1 MGSNPRLGGG
11 AGLCQPP
18 GAKHFRHA
26 AHAPVPN
33 NGAREEWIPI
43 QTVTFTP
50 SARRGLEAAGAL
62 AQRLGHDPVGSEH
75 LLLGLLQDRQS
86 GAGRL
91 LAAQGLTRQGLLEQL
106 TEAWG
111 TGAPLPGRRPLSP
124 QLERS
129 VEAAVGQARRL
140 GHRQVNSRHLLL
152 GLLGQKDGGA
162 CRLLAAAG
170 IQLDHLSRQTARALG
185 SGSYPARA
193 RGEGDGASASAPT
206 RLLDQHALDMVQQ
219 AGRRG
224 YDPVTGREEELHRLI
239 QILLRRGKNN
249 PVLLGEPG
257 VGKTAVVE
265 ALAQRMAQGQVPDA
279 LRQKRLLSLSLPS
292 VIAGTKYRGEFEDR
306 MKNILAEVARAGN
319 VILFLDEL
327 HTLIGAGSAEGAIDA
342 ANLLKPALAR
352 GGLQLI
358 GATTQEEYRRMI
370 EKDAALER
378 RFQPVRVEE
387 PTPETTRTILQTL
400 APRYGRHHGLTFQ
413 PEALDAAVTLSVRY
427 LPDRRLPD
435 KAIDLMD
442 EAAAQAR
449 LQALAL
455 PPELQALAGR
465 VQAAALAR
473 DEAIAAQD
481 YEGAARYR
489 DAETDFRR
497 ELEGGR
503 RQWQAH
509 QPTPVVTPQDVARTL
524 SQWTGIPLS
533 ALTQPE
539 REKLLGLE
547 TALARRVAGQQEAV
561 ATVARAV
568 RRGRAGLKEPDRPVG
583 AFLFL
588 GPTGVGKTELCKALA
603 QTLFGTEEAL
613 LRFDMTEFAEKH
625 TMSRLTGSP
634 PGYVGHEEGGQL
646 TEAVRRHPYSVLL
659 FDELEKAHP
668 DVWSLLL
675 QIMEDGVL
683 TDAHGRRADFRNT
696 ILVMTSNVGGERL
709 AAGTPLGFAGGAGA
723 GQGQEAALQ
732 RELRQVFRPEFLNR
746 LDETV
751 LFHPLGDRELE
762 AIAGKLLASFGQRL
776 AGAGVAFAPA
786 QEAVSLLA
794 RQGKDTRYGAR
805 PLRRLI
811 RRQVE
816 NPAAEMLLRQEIS
829 PGGTLALEV
838 QGRPRLVPG
847 EGSGPLGQKQRK
859 SLETKSFQGFSLVE
873 TTELESVT
881 SRV

>member
-1 MGSNPRLGGG
+1 MFGLRNPRLGGG

-26 AHAPVPN
+26 AHAPVPYQR
-33 NGAREEWIPI
+33 GKRGGIPI

-219 AGRRG
+219 AGRGG
-224 YDPVTGREEELHRLI
+224 YDPVTGREEELHRLT

-547 TALARRVAGQQEAV
+547 AALARRVAGQQEAV
-561 ATVARAV
+561 AAVARAV

-709 AAGTPLGFAGGAGA
+709 ATGTPLGFAGGAGA

-776 AGAGVAFAPA
+776 AGSGVTFAPA

-838 QGRPRLVPG
+838 QGEALALVP
-847 EGSGPLGQKQRK
+847 R
-859 SLETKSFQGFSLVE
+859 
-873 TTELESVT
+873 
-881 SRV
+881 

>member
-1 MGSNPRLGGG
+1 MFGLRNPRLGGG

-26 AHAPVPN
+26 AHTPVPYQR
-33 NGAREEWIPI
+33 GKRGGIPI

-219 AGRRG
+219 AGRGG
-224 YDPVTGREEELHRLI
+224 YDPVTGRAEELHRLI

-547 TALARRVAGQQEAV
+547 AALARRVAGQQEAV
-561 ATVARAV
+561 AAVARAV

-709 AAGTPLGFAGGAGA
+709 ATGTPLGFAGGAGT

-776 AGAGVAFAPA
+776 AGSGVTFAPA

-794 RQGKDTRYGAR
+794 RQGKDARYGAR

-838 QGRPRLVPG
+838 QGEALALVP
-847 EGSGPLGQKQRK
+847 R
-859 SLETKSFQGFSLVE
+859 
-873 TTELESVT
+873 
-881 SRV
+881 

>member
-1 MGSNPRLGGG
+1 MFGLRNPRLGRG

-26 AHAPVPN
+26 AHAPVPCQR
-33 NGAREEWIPI
+33 GKRGGIPI

-219 AGRRG
+219 AGRGG
-224 YDPVTGREEELHRLI
+224 YDPVTGRAEELHRLI

-547 TALARRVAGQQEAV
+547 AALARRVAGQQEAV
-561 ATVARAV
+561 AAVARAV

-709 AAGTPLGFAGGAGA
+709 AAGTPLGFAGGAGT

-776 AGAGVAFAPA
+776 AGSGVTFAPD

-794 RQGKDTRYGAR
+794 RQGKDARYGAR

-838 QGRPRLVPG
+838 QGEALALVP
-847 EGSGPLGQKQRK
+847 R
-859 SLETKSFQGFSLVE
+859 
-873 TTELESVT
+873 
-881 SRV
+881 

>member
-1 MGSNPRLGGG
+1 MFGLRNPRLGGG

-26 AHAPVPN
+26 AHTPVPYQR
-33 NGAREEWIPI
+33 GKRGGIPI

-219 AGRRG
+219 AGRGG

-547 TALARRVAGQQEAV
+547 AALARRVAGQQEAV
-561 ATVARAV
+561 AAVARAV

-709 AAGTPLGFAGGAGA
+709 AAGTPLGFAGGAGT

-838 QGRPRLVPG
+838 QGEALALVP
-847 EGSGPLGQKQRK
+847 R
-859 SLETKSFQGFSLVE
+859 
-873 TTELESVT
+873 
-881 SRV
+881 

>member
-1 MGSNPRLGGG
+1 MFGLRNPRLGRG

-26 AHAPVPN
+26 AHAPVPCQR
-33 NGAREEWIPI
+33 GKRGGIPI

-219 AGRRG
+219 AGRGG
-224 YDPVTGREEELHRLI
+224 YDPVTGRAEELHRLI

-413 PEALDAAVTLSVRY
+413 PETLDAAVTLSVRY

-547 TALARRVAGQQEAV
+547 AALARRVAGQQEAV
-561 ATVARAV
+561 AAVARAV

-709 AAGTPLGFAGGAGA
+709 ATGTPLGFAGGAGA

-776 AGAGVAFAPA
+776 AGSGVTFAPA

-794 RQGKDTRYGAR
+794 RQGKDARYGAR

-838 QGRPRLVPG
+838 QGEALALVP
-847 EGSGPLGQKQRK
+847 R
-859 SLETKSFQGFSLVE
+859 
-873 TTELESVT
+873 
-881 SRV
+881 

>member
-1 MGSNPRLGGG
+1 MFGLRNPRLGGG

-26 AHAPVPN
+26 AHAPVPCQR
-33 NGAREEWIPI
+33 GKRGGIPI

-219 AGRRG
+219 AGRGG
-224 YDPVTGREEELHRLI
+224 YDPVTGRAEELHRLI

-547 TALARRVAGQQEAV
+547 AALARRVAGQQEAV
-561 ATVARAV
+561 AAVARAV

-709 AAGTPLGFAGGAGA
+709 AAGTPLGFAGGAGT

-776 AGAGVAFAPA
+776 AGSGVTFAPD

-794 RQGKDTRYGAR
+794 RQGKDARYGAR

-838 QGRPRLVPG
+838 QGEALALVP
-847 EGSGPLGQKQRK
+847 R
-859 SLETKSFQGFSLVE
+859 
-873 TTELESVT
+873 
-881 SRV
+881 

>member
-1 MGSNPRLGGG
+1 MFGLHNPRLGGG

-26 AHAPVPN
+26 AHAPVPCQR
-33 NGAREEWIPI
+33 GKRGGIPI

-219 AGRRG
+219 AGRGG
-224 YDPVTGREEELHRLI
+224 YDPVTGRAEELHRLI

-547 TALARRVAGQQEAV
+547 AALARRVAGQQEAV
-561 ATVARAV
+561 AAVARAV

-709 AAGTPLGFAGGAGA
+709 AAGTPLGFAGGAGTR
-723 GQGQEAALQ
+723 QGQEAALQ

-762 AIAGKLLASFGQRL
+762 AIAGKLLAAFGQRL

-794 RQGKDTRYGAR
+794 RQGKDARYGAR

-816 NPAAEMLLRQEIS
+816 NPAAEMFLRQEIS

-838 QGRPRLVPG
+838 QGEALALVP
-847 EGSGPLGQKQRK
+847 R
-859 SLETKSFQGFSLVE
+859 
-873 TTELESVT
+873 
-881 SRV
+881 

>member
-1 MGSNPRLGGG
+1 MFGLRNPRLGGG

-26 AHAPVPN
+26 THAPVPCQR
-33 NGAREEWIPI
+33 GKRGGIPI

-219 AGRRG
+219 AGRGG
-224 YDPVTGREEELHRLI
+224 YDPVTGRAEELHRLI

-547 TALARRVAGQQEAV
+547 AALARRVAGQQEAV
-561 ATVARAV
+561 AAVARAV

-583 AFLFL
+583 SFLFL

-709 AAGTPLGFAGGAGA
+709 AAGTPLGFAGGAGT

-776 AGAGVAFAPA
+776 AGSGVTFAPD

-794 RQGKDTRYGAR
+794 RQGKDARYGAR

-838 QGRPRLVPG
+838 QGEALALVP
-847 EGSGPLGQKQRK
+847 R
-859 SLETKSFQGFSLVE
+859 
-873 TTELESVT
+873 
-881 SRV
+881 

>member
-1 MGSNPRLGGG
+1 MFGLRNPRLGGG

-26 AHAPVPN
+26 AHTPVPYQR
-33 NGAREEWIPI
+33 GKRGGIPI

-219 AGRRG
+219 ASRGG
-224 YDPVTGREEELHRLI
+224 YDPVTGRAEELHRLI

-547 TALARRVAGQQEAV
+547 AALARRVAGQQEAV
-561 ATVARAV
+561 AAVARAV

-709 AAGTPLGFAGGAGA
+709 AAGTPLGFAGGAGT
-723 GQGQEAALQ
+723 GQGLEAALQ

-762 AIAGKLLASFGQRL
+762 AIAGKLLAAFGQRL
-776 AGAGVAFAPA
+776 AGSGVIFAPD

-794 RQGKDTRYGAR
+794 RQGKDARYGAR

-838 QGRPRLVPG
+838 QGEALALVP
-847 EGSGPLGQKQRK
+847 R
-859 SLETKSFQGFSLVE
+859 
-873 TTELESVT
+873 
-881 SRV
+881 

>member
-1 MGSNPRLGGG
+1 MFGLRNPRLGGG

-26 AHAPVPN
+26 AHAPVPCQR
-33 NGAREEWIPI
+33 GKRGGIPI

-219 AGRRG
+219 AGRGG
-224 YDPVTGREEELHRLI
+224 YDPVTGRAEELHRLI

-547 TALARRVAGQQEAV
+547 AALARRVAGQQEAV
-561 ATVARAV
+561 AAVARAV

-776 AGAGVAFAPA
+776 AGSGVTFAPA

-838 QGRPRLVPG
+838 QGEALALVP
-847 EGSGPLGQKQRK
+847 R
-859 SLETKSFQGFSLVE
+859 
-873 TTELESVT
+873 
-881 SRV
+881 

>member
-1 MGSNPRLGGG
+1 MFGLHNPRLGGG

-26 AHAPVPN
+26 AHAPVPCQR
-33 NGAREEWIPI
+33 GKRGGIPI

-219 AGRRG
+219 AGRGG
-224 YDPVTGREEELHRLI
+224 YDPVTGRAEELHRLI

-547 TALARRVAGQQEAV
+547 AALARRVAGQQEAV
-561 ATVARAV
+561 AAVARAV

-709 AAGTPLGFAGGAGA
+709 AAGTPLGFAGGAGT

-829 PGGTLALEV
+829 PGSTLALEV
-838 QGRPRLVPG
+838 QGEALALVP
-847 EGSGPLGQKQRK
+847 R
-859 SLETKSFQGFSLVE
+859 
-873 TTELESVT
+873 
-881 SRV
+881 

>member
-1 MGSNPRLGGG
+1 MFGLHNPRLGGG

-26 AHAPVPN
+26 AHAPVPCQR
-33 NGAREEWIPI
+33 GKRGGIPI

-219 AGRRG
+219 AGRGG
-224 YDPVTGREEELHRLI
+224 YDPVTGRAEELHRLI

-547 TALARRVAGQQEAV
+547 AALARRVAGQQEAV
-561 ATVARAV
+561 AAVARAV

-709 AAGTPLGFAGGAGA
+709 AAGTPLGFAGGAGT

-776 AGAGVAFAPA
+776 AGAGVTFAPA

-794 RQGKDTRYGAR
+794 RQGKDARYGAR

-838 QGRPRLVPG
+838 QGEALALVP
-847 EGSGPLGQKQRK
+847 R
-859 SLETKSFQGFSLVE
+859 
-873 TTELESVT
+873 
-881 SRV
+881 

>member
-1 MGSNPRLGGG
+1 MFGLRNPRLGGG

-26 AHAPVPN
+26 AHTPVPYQR
-33 NGAREEWIPI
+33 GKRGGIPI

-219 AGRRG
+219 AGRGG
-224 YDPVTGREEELHRLI
+224 YDPVTGRAEELHRLI

-547 TALARRVAGQQEAV
+547 AALARRVAGQQEAV
-561 ATVARAV
+561 AAVARAV

-709 AAGTPLGFAGGAGA
+709 AAGTPLGFAAEAGT

-776 AGAGVAFAPA
+776 AGAGVTFAPA

-816 NPAAEMLLRQEIS
+816 NPAAEMLLRQEIF

-838 QGRPRLVPG
+838 QGEALALVP
-847 EGSGPLGQKQRK
+847 R
-859 SLETKSFQGFSLVE
+859 
-873 TTELESVT
+873 
-881 SRV
+881 

>member
-1 MGSNPRLGGG
+1 MFGLRNPRLGGG

-26 AHAPVPN
+26 AHAHAPVPYQR
-33 NGAREEWIPI
+33 GKRGGIPI

-91 LAAQGLTRQGLLEQL
+91 LTAQGLTRQGLLEQL

-219 AGRRG
+219 AGRGG

-547 TALARRVAGQQEAV
+547 AALARRVAGQQEAV
-561 ATVARAV
+561 AAVARAV

-603 QTLFGTEEAL
+603 QTLFDTEEAL

-709 AAGTPLGFAGGAGA
+709 AAGTPLGFAGGAGT

-762 AIAGKLLASFGQRL
+762 AIAGKLLAAFGQRL

-794 RQGKDTRYGAR
+794 RQGKDARYGAR

-816 NPAAEMLLRQEIS
+816 NPAAEMLLRLEIS

-838 QGRPRLVPG
+838 QGEALALVP
-847 EGSGPLGQKQRK
+847 R
-859 SLETKSFQGFSLVE
+859 
-873 TTELESVT
+873 
-881 SRV
+881 

>member
-1 MGSNPRLGGG
+1 MFGLHNPRLGGG

-26 AHAPVPN
+26 AHAPVPCQR
-33 NGAREEWIPI
+33 GKRGGIPI

-219 AGRRG
+219 AGRGG
-224 YDPVTGREEELHRLI
+224 YDPVTGRAEELHRLI

-473 DEAIAAQD
+473 DESIAAQD

-547 TALARRVAGQQEAV
+547 AALARRVAGQQEAV
-561 ATVARAV
+561 AAVARAV

-709 AAGTPLGFAGGAGA
+709 AAGTPLGFAGGAGT

-776 AGAGVAFAPA
+776 AGSGVTFA

-794 RQGKDTRYGAR
+794 RQGKDARYGAR

-838 QGRPRLVPG
+838 QGEALALVP
-847 EGSGPLGQKQRK
+847 R
-859 SLETKSFQGFSLVE
+859 
-873 TTELESVT
+873 
-881 SRV
+881 

>member
-1 MGSNPRLGGG
+1 MFGLRNPRLGGG

-26 AHAPVPN
+26 AHAPVPYQR
-33 NGAREEWIPI
+33 GKRGGIPI

-219 AGRRG
+219 AGRGG
-224 YDPVTGREEELHRLI
+224 YDPVTGRAEELHRLI

-249 PVLLGEPG
+249 PVLLGELG

-547 TALARRVAGQQEAV
+547 AALARRVAGQQEAV
-561 ATVARAV
+561 AAVARAV

-709 AAGTPLGFAGGAGA
+709 AAGTPLGFAGGAGT

-776 AGAGVAFAPA
+776 AGSGVTFAPD

-838 QGRPRLVPG
+838 QGEALALVP
-847 EGSGPLGQKQRK
+847 R
-859 SLETKSFQGFSLVE
+859 
-873 TTELESVT
+873 
-881 SRV
+881 

>member
-1 MGSNPRLGGG
+1 MFGLRNPRLGGG

-26 AHAPVPN
+26 AHTPVPYQR
-33 NGAREEWIPI
+33 GKRGGIPI

-219 AGRRG
+219 AGRGG
-224 YDPVTGREEELHRLI
+224 YDPVTGRAEELHRLI

-257 VGKTAVVE
+257 VGKTSVVE

-547 TALARRVAGQQEAV
+547 AALARRVAGQQEAV
-561 ATVARAV
+561 AAVARAV

-709 AAGTPLGFAGGAGA
+709 AAGTPLGFAGGAGT

-776 AGAGVAFAPA
+776 AGSGVTFAPD

-794 RQGKDTRYGAR
+794 RQGKDARYGAR

-838 QGRPRLVPG
+838 QGEALALVP
-847 EGSGPLGQKQRK
+847 R
-859 SLETKSFQGFSLVE
+859 
-873 TTELESVT
+873 
-881 SRV
+881 

>member
-1 MGSNPRLGGG
+1 MFGLRNPRLGGG

-26 AHAPVPN
+26 THAPVPCQR
-33 NGAREEWIPI
+33 GKRGGIPI

-219 AGRRG
+219 AGRGG
-224 YDPVTGREEELHRLI
+224 YDPVTGRAEELHRLI

-547 TALARRVAGQQEAV
+547 AALARRVAGQQEAV
-561 ATVARAV
+561 AAVARAV

-709 AAGTPLGFAGGAGA
+709 AAGTPLGFAGGAGT

-776 AGAGVAFAPA
+776 AGSGVTFAPA

-794 RQGKDTRYGAR
+794 RQGKDARYGAR

-838 QGRPRLVPG
+838 QGEALALVP
-847 EGSGPLGQKQRK
+847 R
-859 SLETKSFQGFSLVE
+859 
-873 TTELESVT
+873 
-881 SRV
+881 

>member
-1 MGSNPRLGGG
+1 MFGLRNPRLGGG

-26 AHAPVPN
+26 AHTPVPYQR
-33 NGAREEWIPI
+33 GKRGGIPI

-86 GAGRL
+86 GAGRQ
-91 LAAQGLTRQGLLEQL
+91 LAAQGLNRQGLLEQL

-219 AGRRG
+219 AGRGG
-224 YDPVTGREEELHRLI
+224 YDPVTGRAEELHRLI

-547 TALARRVAGQQEAV
+547 AALARRVAGQQEAV
-561 ATVARAV
+561 AAVARAV

-709 AAGTPLGFAGGAGA
+709 AAGTPLGFAGGAGT

-776 AGAGVAFAPA
+776 AGSGVTFAPD

-794 RQGKDTRYGAR
+794 RQGKDARYGAR

-838 QGRPRLVPG
+838 QGEALALVP
-847 EGSGPLGQKQRK
+847 R
-859 SLETKSFQGFSLVE
+859 
-873 TTELESVT
+873 
-881 SRV
+881 

>member
-1 MGSNPRLGGG
+1 MFGLRNPRLGGG

-26 AHAPVPN
+26 AHAPVPYQR
-33 NGAREEWIPI
+33 GKRGGIPI

-219 AGRRG
+219 AGRGG
-224 YDPVTGREEELHRLI
+224 YDPVTGRAEELHRLI

-547 TALARRVAGQQEAV
+547 AALARRVAGQQEAV
-561 ATVARAV
+561 AAVARAV

-709 AAGTPLGFAGGAGA
+709 AAGTPLGFAGGAGT
-723 GQGQEAALQ
+723 GQGQEAAFQ

-838 QGRPRLVPG
+838 QGEALALVP
-847 EGSGPLGQKQRK
+847 R
-859 SLETKSFQGFSLVE
+859 
-873 TTELESVT
+873 
-881 SRV
+881 

>member
-1 MGSNPRLGGG
+1 MFGLRNPRLGGG

-26 AHAPVPN
+26 AHAPGPCQR
-33 NGAREEWIPI
+33 GKRGGIPI

-219 AGRRG
+219 AGRGG
-224 YDPVTGREEELHRLI
+224 YDPVTGRAEELHRLI

-547 TALARRVAGQQEAV
+547 AALARRVAGQQEAV
-561 ATVARAV
+561 AAVARAV

-583 AFLFL
+583 TFLFL

-709 AAGTPLGFAGGAGA
+709 ATGTPLGFAGGAGT

-776 AGAGVAFAPA
+776 AGAGVTFAPA

-794 RQGKDTRYGAR
+794 RQGKDARYGAR

-838 QGRPRLVPG
+838 QGEALALVP
-847 EGSGPLGQKQRK
+847 R
-859 SLETKSFQGFSLVE
+859 
-873 TTELESVT
+873 
-881 SRV
+881 

>member
-1 MGSNPRLGGG
+1 MFGLRNPRLGGG

-26 AHAPVPN
+26 AHTPVPYQR
-33 NGAREEWIPI
+33 GKRGGIHI

-219 AGRRG
+219 AGRGG
-224 YDPVTGREEELHRLI
+224 YDPVTGRAEELHRLI

-547 TALARRVAGQQEAV
+547 AALARRVAGQQEAV
-561 ATVARAV
+561 AAVARAV

-709 AAGTPLGFAGGAGA
+709 AAGTPLGFAGGAGT

-776 AGAGVAFAPA
+776 AGSGVTFAPD

-794 RQGKDTRYGAR
+794 RQGKDARYGAR

-838 QGRPRLVPG
+838 QGEALALVP
-847 EGSGPLGQKQRK
+847 R
-859 SLETKSFQGFSLVE
+859 
-873 TTELESVT
+873 
-881 SRV
+881 

>member
-1 MGSNPRLGGG
+1 MFGLRNPRLGGG

-26 AHAPVPN
+26 AHTPVPYQR
-33 NGAREEWIPI
+33 GKRGGIPI

-91 LAAQGLTRQGLLEQL
+91 LASQGLTRQGLLEQL

-219 AGRRG
+219 AGRGG
-224 YDPVTGREEELHRLI
+224 YDPVTGRAEELHRLI

-547 TALARRVAGQQEAV
+547 AALARRVAGQQEAV
-561 ATVARAV
+561 AAVARAV

-776 AGAGVAFAPA
+776 AGSGVTFAPA

-838 QGRPRLVPG
+838 QGEALALVP
-847 EGSGPLGQKQRK
+847 R
-859 SLETKSFQGFSLVE
+859 
-873 TTELESVT
+873 
-881 SRV
+881 

>member
-1 MGSNPRLGGG
+1 MFGLRNPRLGGG

-26 AHAPVPN
+26 THAPVPCQR
-33 NGAREEWIPI
+33 GKRGGIPI

-219 AGRRG
+219 AGRGG
-224 YDPVTGREEELHRLI
+224 YDPVTGRAEELHRLI

-547 TALARRVAGQQEAV
+547 AALARRVAGQQEAV
-561 ATVARAV
+561 AAVARAV

-634 PGYVGHEEGGQL
+634 PGYVGYEEGGQL

-709 AAGTPLGFAGGAGA
+709 ATGTPLGFAGGAGT

-776 AGAGVAFAPA
+776 AGSGVTFAPD

-794 RQGKDTRYGAR
+794 RQGKDARYGAR

-838 QGRPRLVPG
+838 QGEALALVP
-847 EGSGPLGQKQRK
+847 R
-859 SLETKSFQGFSLVE
+859 
-873 TTELESVT
+873 
-881 SRV
+881 

>member
-1 MGSNPRLGGG
+1 MFGLRNPRLGRG

-26 AHAPVPN
+26 AHAPVPCQR
-33 NGAREEWIPI
+33 GKRGGIPI

-547 TALARRVAGQQEAV
+547 AALARRVAGQQEAV
-561 ATVARAV
+561 AAVARAV

-709 AAGTPLGFAGGAGA
+709 AAGTPLGFAGGAGT

-776 AGAGVAFAPA
+776 AGSGVTFAPD

-794 RQGKDTRYGAR
+794 RQGKDARYGAR

-838 QGRPRLVPG
+838 QGEALALVP
-847 EGSGPLGQKQRK
+847 R
-859 SLETKSFQGFSLVE
+859 
-873 TTELESVT
+873 
-881 SRV
+881 

>member
-1 MGSNPRLGGG
+1 MFGLRNPRLGGG

-26 AHAPVPN
+26 AHAPVPCQR
-33 NGAREEWIPI
+33 GKRGGIPI

-219 AGRRG
+219 AGRGG
-224 YDPVTGREEELHRLI
+224 YDPVTGRAEELHRLI

-547 TALARRVAGQQEAV
+547 AALARRVAGQQEAV
-561 ATVARAV
+561 AAVARAV

-683 TDAHGRRADFRNT
+683 TDAPGRRADFRNT

-709 AAGTPLGFAGGAGA
+709 ATGTPLGFAGGAGT

-776 AGAGVAFAPA
+776 AGSGVTFAPA

-794 RQGKDTRYGAR
+794 RQGKDARYGAR

-838 QGRPRLVPG
+838 QGEALALVP
-847 EGSGPLGQKQRK
+847 R
-859 SLETKSFQGFSLVE
+859 
-873 TTELESVT
+873 
-881 SRV
+881 

>member
-1 MGSNPRLGGG
+1 M
-11 AGLCQPP
+11 
-18 GAKHFRHA
+18 
-26 AHAPVPN
+26 
-33 NGAREEWIPI
+33 
-43 QTVTFTP
+43 
-50 SARRGLEAAGAL
+50 
-62 AQRLGHDPVGSEH
+62 
-75 LLLGLLQDRQS
+75 
-86 GAGRL
+86 
-91 LAAQGLTRQGLLEQL
+91 
-106 TEAWG
+106 
-111 TGAPLPGRRPLSP
+111 
-124 QLERS
+124 
-129 VEAAVGQARRL
+129 
-140 GHRQVNSRHLLL
+140 
-152 GLLGQKDGGA
+152 
-162 CRLLAAAG
+162 
-170 IQLDHLSRQTARALG
+170 
-185 SGSYPARA
+185 
-193 RGEGDGASASAPT
+193 
-206 RLLDQHALDMVQQ
+206 
-219 AGRRG
+219 
-224 YDPVTGREEELHRLI
+224 
-239 QILLRRGKNN
+239 
-249 PVLLGEPG
+249 
-257 VGKTAVVE
+257 
-265 ALAQRMAQGQVPDA
+265 
-279 LRQKRLLSLSLPS
+279 RQKRLLSLSLPS

-547 TALARRVAGQQEAV
+547 AALARRVAGQQEAV
-561 ATVARAV
+561 AAVARAV

-709 AAGTPLGFAGGAGA
+709 AAGTPLGFAGGAGT

-762 AIAGKLLASFGQRL
+762 AIAGKLLAAFGQRL
-776 AGAGVAFAPA
+776 AGSGVTFAPD

-794 RQGKDTRYGAR
+794 RQGKDARYGAR

-838 QGRPRLVPG
+838 QGEALALVP
-847 EGSGPLGQKQRK
+847 R
-859 SLETKSFQGFSLVE
+859 
-873 TTELESVT
+873 
-881 SRV
+881 

>member
-1 MGSNPRLGGG
+1 MFGLRNPRLGGG

-26 AHAPVPN
+26 AHAPVPCQR
-33 NGAREEWIPI
+33 GKRGGIPI

-219 AGRRG
+219 AGRGG

-547 TALARRVAGQQEAV
+547 AALARRVAGQQEAV
-561 ATVARAV
+561 AAVARAV

-776 AGAGVAFAPA
+776 AGSGVTFAPA

-838 QGRPRLVPG
+838 QGEALALVP
-847 EGSGPLGQKQRK
+847 R
-859 SLETKSFQGFSLVE
+859 
-873 TTELESVT
+873 
-881 SRV
+881 

>member
-1 MGSNPRLGGG
+1 MFGLRNPRLGGG

-26 AHAPVPN
+26 AHAHAPVPYQR
-33 NGAREEWIPI
+33 GKRGGIPI

-62 AQRLGHDPVGSEH
+62 AQRLGHNPVGSEH

-91 LAAQGLTRQGLLEQL
+91 LAAQGLTRQGLLAQL

-170 IQLDHLSRQTARALG
+170 VQLDHLSRQTARALG

-219 AGRRG
+219 AGRGG
-224 YDPVTGREEELHRLI
+224 YDPVTGRAEELHRLI

-533 ALTQPE
+533 ALTHPE

-547 TALARRVAGQQEAV
+547 AALARRVAGQQEA
-561 ATVARAV
+561 AAAVARAV

-709 AAGTPLGFAGGAGA
+709 AAGTPLGFAGGAGTR
-723 GQGQEAALQ
+723 QGQEATLQ

-762 AIAGKLLASFGQRL
+762 AIAGKLLAAFGQRL

-794 RQGKDTRYGAR
+794 RQGKDARYGAR

-829 PGGTLALEV
+829 PGGTLALEA
-838 QGRPRLVPG
+838 QGEALALVP
-847 EGSGPLGQKQRK
+847 R
-859 SLETKSFQGFSLVE
+859 
-873 TTELESVT
+873 
-881 SRV
+881 

>member
-1 MGSNPRLGGG
+1 MFGLRNPRLGRG

-26 AHAPVPN
+26 AHTPVPCQR
-33 NGAREEWIPI
+33 GKRGGIPI

-547 TALARRVAGQQEAV
+547 AALARRVAGQQEAV
-561 ATVARAV
+561 AAVARAV

-776 AGAGVAFAPA
+776 AGSGVTFAPA

-794 RQGKDTRYGAR
+794 RQGKDARYGAR

-838 QGRPRLVPG
+838 QGEALALVP
-847 EGSGPLGQKQRK
+847 R
-859 SLETKSFQGFSLVE
+859 
-873 TTELESVT
+873 
-881 SRV
+881 

>member
-1 MGSNPRLGGG
+1 MGRLFSRNETRRKFLHGKHRKTRCFGLRNPRLGGG

-26 AHAPVPN
+26 AHTPVPYQR
-33 NGAREEWIPI
+33 GKRGGIPI

-219 AGRRG
+219 AGRGG
-224 YDPVTGREEELHRLI
+224 YDPVTGRAEELHRLI

-547 TALARRVAGQQEAV
+547 AALARRVAGQQEAV
-561 ATVARAV
+561 AAVARAV

-709 AAGTPLGFAGGAGA
+709 AAGTPLGFAGGAGT

-776 AGAGVAFAPA
+776 AGSGVTFAPD

-794 RQGKDTRYGAR
+794 RQGKDARYGAR

-838 QGRPRLVPG
+838 QGEALALVP
-847 EGSGPLGQKQRK
+847 R
-859 SLETKSFQGFSLVE
+859 
-873 TTELESVT
+873 
-881 SRV
+881 

>member
-1 MGSNPRLGGG
+1 MFGLRNPRLGGG

-26 AHAPVPN
+26 AHAHAPVPYQR
-33 NGAREEWIPI
+33 GKRGGIPI

-219 AGRRG
+219 AGRGG
-224 YDPVTGREEELHRLI
+224 YDPVTGRAEELHRLI

-547 TALARRVAGQQEAV
+547 AALARRVAGQQEAV
-561 ATVARAV
+561 AAVARAV

-709 AAGTPLGFAGGAGA
+709 ATGTPLGFAGGAGT

-776 AGAGVAFAPA
+776 AGSGVTFAPD

-794 RQGKDTRYGAR
+794 RQGKDARYGAR

-838 QGRPRLVPG
+838 QGEALALVP
-847 EGSGPLGQKQRK
+847 R
-859 SLETKSFQGFSLVE
+859 
-873 TTELESVT
+873 
-881 SRV
+881 

>member
-1 MGSNPRLGGG
+1 MFGLRNPRLGGG

-26 AHAPVPN
+26 AHTPVPYQR
-33 NGAREEWIPI
+33 GKRGGIPI

-219 AGRRG
+219 AGRGG
-224 YDPVTGREEELHRLI
+224 YDPVTGRAEELHRLI

-709 AAGTPLGFAGGAGA
+709 AAGTPLGFAGGAGT

-776 AGAGVAFAPA
+776 AGSGVTFAPA

-794 RQGKDTRYGAR
+794 RQGKDARYGAR

-838 QGRPRLVPG
+838 QGEALALVP
-847 EGSGPLGQKQRK
+847 R
-859 SLETKSFQGFSLVE
+859 
-873 TTELESVT
+873 
-881 SRV
+881 